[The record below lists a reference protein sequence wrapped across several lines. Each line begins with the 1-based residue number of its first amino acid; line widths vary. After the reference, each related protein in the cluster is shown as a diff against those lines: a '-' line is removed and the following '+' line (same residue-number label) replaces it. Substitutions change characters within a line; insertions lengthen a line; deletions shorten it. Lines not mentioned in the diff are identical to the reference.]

1 MEIKK
6 LFYNENDNEEN
17 SYFFS
22 SSIGRRKNVDGKSY
36 FVRGYFKGDKDFEK
50 TMEDLAIHHAM
61 QGGR

>member
-22 SSIGRRKNVDGKSY
+22 PSIGRRKNVDGKTY